1 MFGSSKQIY
10 SGSDVGPQ
18 RKERFSPQSLNEA
31 TQEPGNPMAK
41 TIHKSP
47 TISGQLE
54 PLLKAAAL
62 RRLQQEPARVSN
74 TKATKAPAKKR
85 KKA

>member
-1 MFGSSKQIY
+1 
-10 SGSDVGPQ
+10 
-18 RKERFSPQSLNEA
+18 
-31 TQEPGNPMAK
+31 MAK
-41 TIHKSP
+41 AIHKSP

>member
-1 MFGSSKQIY
+1 MFESSKRIY
-10 SGSDVGPQ
+10 SVRRVGRSGRSASPHRLSMNGSKDEG
-18 RKERFSPQSLNEA
+18 A
-31 TQEPGNPMAK
+31 PMAK
-41 TIHKSP
+41 SIHKSP

-74 TKATKAPAKKR
+74 TKTPKAPAKKR